1 MARINSKICF
11 VVLGL
16 LQLHTVTGQTAATT
30 AASVPAAVTGTAPAV
45 PAAAA
50 APLDPAASPNI
61 RTDVTDTVMALLN
74 ETGYSGSANDANVQE
89 IVAMLMNGTVPTDA
103 DLIRLGFIPQPA
115 PAQMTTPP
123 PYIIPNQPPL
133 DTSITFPTGN
143 LPTGSQTGQSSG
155 VNSGPSPGSFPN
167 PGFSMGGFQAPLG
180 APTGSQGPPQS
191 GTGVGGNDP
200 FGGALSMGNGA
211 GMQNFMS
218 MLGPP
223 GTSPKP
229 ALGDPFSM
237 NTINGGAAAQLPNL
251 GPIDPNALG
260 PKPIPNMGPVGGL
273 GTPGSTTDLLAN
285 LGTPGM
291 GGLPPGM
298 GGLPP
303 GMGGLPPGMG
313 GLPPSPPTGILDAPP
328 PRRSGGNMMSN
339 PMMMMMM
346 MNPELMD
353 QMMSGENPMLTYM
366 FMQQMNKRPQTP
378 RPSTGLGSLGGFPG
392 GAGALPM
399 PLPGQSP
406 LGGAPGGIMD
416 MMNTMSAAGPGGLGA
431 PGVPMDL
438 TALTGLGGGMG
449 SVPGTPVNP
458 MDLIQGSLSSSAGPG
473 VPPTDLLPFPGLGAG
488 IPGMAGP
495 IPGGA
500 PITDPFAATVG

>member
-200 FGGALSMGNGA
+200 FGGALSMGA